1 MWLWIIHCKYL
12 RFLFWLQQILFP
24 PPPSQYPCSKDP
36 RISDYLRPG
45 FPHSLPSWQWIRSLL
60 RMFCIINDIFWLMR
74 LDCNTSNVLWAGSTV
89 RCWCGTK
96 MLAAFQNNMGRP
108 YIPRLAG
115 DWQVFPLALRML
127 VSLLNGCLHEH
138 RQCIQGSSLP
148 VALIVPL
155 EIKRILC

>member
-1 MWLWIIHCKYL
+1 
-12 RFLFWLQQILFP
+12 
-24 PPPSQYPCSKDP
+24 
-36 RISDYLRPG
+36 
-45 FPHSLPSWQWIRSLL
+45 
-60 RMFCIINDIFWLMR
+60 MR
-74 LDCNTSNVLWAGSTV
+74 LDCNTSNVLLAGSTV

-155 EIKRILC
+155 EIKRIFMLILKWSQSICRHRQLASRVRSHFSVHCIKHTLTQFVNWIFSFSCCLLMYF